1 MKLLPAIITLLAGA
15 CTSIITYLV
24 HYEVKKALWILLIV
38 LILFYIIGTIVQK
51 VIYKFEQ
58 QIEKEEIERA
68 EREGKVVEKDIPNAT
83 DEESS
88 GQTAGSQPQAD
99 VSNGADDETG
109 NPEEEQAV
117 QAENPDE

>member
-38 LILFYIIGTIVQK
+38 LILFYIIGIVVQK

-58 QIEKEEIERA
+58 QVEQEEIERA
-68 EREGKVVEKDIPNAT
+68 EREGKVVEKDIPNAG
-83 DEESS
+83 DGESSEQSGNPEAPEPENNGADNEMRNSAEESS
-88 GQTAGSQPQAD
+88 EDSKQ
-99 VSNGADDETG
+99 DE
-109 NPEEEQAV
+109 
-117 QAENPDE
+117 